1 MNSTENKKDMQ
12 AKKKMSLKGIWEVLK
27 NSFSGFS
34 QDNVTKLGGS
44 LAYYTVFSMGPLLV
58 VIISL
63 CAIFLGREAAEG
75 SIFTQLNAFVGH
87 DTALQLQEIIKNASI
102 NGKGHIAAIIGII
115 TLLIGATTVF
125 GDMQDSINRIWG
137 LKPKPK
143 KGWLKMLQNRFL
155 SFSIIISL
163 GFLLLVS
170 LGISAL
176 IEGLSNRLK
185 AAYPDVAVVVFYIIN
200 LLLMLVISALI
211 FAVIFRV
218 LPDAKIRWKD
228 VLAGAIATAVLFM
241 LGKFGISFYIS
252 KSKVGSTYG
261 AAGSLVVL
269 LLWVYYSAI
278 ILYFGAEFTKA
289 YAVKY
294 GSAIHPNEYAVTMKQ
309 VEVETGRQTVQSK
322 EKIQPVQ
329 KKEKIQPEMKTTPSS
344 KSQ

>member
-200 LLLMLVISALI
+200 LLLTLVISALI

-309 VEVETGRQTVQSK
+309 VEVETGRQTVQTK